1 MPRQSPG
8 PATRVSIAERSPV
21 TMPPQAIRLVV
32 CAASFVALAA
42 CSPFVKPTLPGQ
54 SDYAVA
60 ELHFPDGL
68 SLDPTPLKQTLAVRP
83 DVFLIAGQPYNPWRQ
98 AEDRRRIAAFWKN
111 YGYFDVVVDK
121 ADVTL
126 RDDKTAVVKWSLTE
140 GPRYALRKVEVR
152 EAPAGFE
159 KALNEAVPFA
169 AGAPI
174 DLQTMRVARHALADV
189 LREAGHLRSEVYSR
203 TFVDKDTKQV
213 DWYFYIDAGPR
224 SEVGAVTTR
233 GNKKVSDEA
242 LLERAGYRKGEPL
255 DLGTLRKRELD
266 LMDMGAFAHA
276 RIFAA
281 TGTEFETGAVPWE
294 SWIPPD
300 TGGVLKPE
308 QVAADGTLVPRT
320 LSREVDLR
328 VEVVEAPAVQGQARA
343 AIGIDLERVDPN
355 VSARLVARNAL
366 GELNHL
372 VVEGRVGYGLRWRGD
387 VDEPLGLHGSAK
399 LQWSRPGAIGR
410 LGDLRLTL
418 SFDEELYPGFHW
430 RTAAAGLGL
439 RTLIEPGLFFD
450 IEPRFRWDEGVG
462 VGTLTTP
469 LADLAQPE
477 ATMAGEARVS
487 LVWDARNDGVEA
499 LSGHLMALR
508 LAVAPIGDLTW
519 LRGEVDLRLFL
530 PFNAD
535 MGLALRA
542 GAGWVASLSSDGAP
556 LGARMFGGGA
566 WGMRGFGTRRLSL
579 YGQACGGAAGDGEC
593 RDLGLG
599 AASLFEGGLEF
610 RWLPYRKQF
619 GAVVFADVGAV
630 GDATNPFGDAV
641 ELAVG
646 LGLRIRLWHI
656 PIGLDVAWRVT
667 DDPAFAKIDALDQ
680 VLVFLRVGEAF

>member
-1 MPRQSPG
+1 MS
-8 PATRVSIAERSPV
+8 
-21 TMPPQAIRLVV
+21 RLA
-32 CAASFVALAA
+32 CCVALVSFAA

-60 ELHFPDGL
+60 ELIFPDGL
-68 SLDPTPLKQTLAVRP
+68 SLNPAPLRQTLAVRP

-126 RDDKTAVVKWSLTE
+126 REDKTAVVKWSLTE
-140 GPRYALRKVEVR
+140 GSRYTLRAVEVKDP
-152 EAPAGFE
+152 PAGFE
-159 KALNEAVPFA
+159 AALKDAVPFA
-169 AGAPI
+169 AGSPI

-189 LREAGHLRSEVYSR
+189 LRQAGHLRCEVYSR
-203 TFVDKDTKQV
+203 TFVDKATKEV
-213 DWYFYIDAGPR
+213 DWYFYVDPGPK
-224 SEVGAVTTR
+224 SEVGEVTTR
-233 GNKKVSDEA
+233 GNRKISTEA
-242 LLERAGYRKGEPL
+242 VLERAGYEKGEPL

-266 LMDMGAFAHA
+266 LMDTGAFAHA
-276 RIFAA
+276 RIYAA

-300 TGGVLKPE
+300 TGGVLKAD
-308 QVAADGTLVPRT
+308 QVDESGRLVPRT
-320 LSREVDLR
+320 LAREVDLR
-328 VEVVEAPAVQGQARA
+328 VEVVEAPATQGQVRA
-343 AIGIDLERVDPN
+343 AIGMDLERVDPN
-355 VSARLVARNAL
+355 LSARLVARNAL

-372 VVEGRVGYGLRWRGD
+372 VVEGRLGYGLRWRGD
-387 VDEPLGLHGSAK
+387 VDDPLGLHGSAK

-410 LGDLRLTL
+410 TGDLRLTL

-462 VGTLTTP
+462 LGTPTTP
-469 LADLAQPE
+469 LADTAAPE
-477 ATMAGEARVS
+477 TTMAGEARVS
-487 LVWDARNDGVEA
+487 LVWDERNDGVEA

-508 LAVAPIGDLTW
+508 LAVAPVGDLTW

-530 PFNAD
+530 PFNQD

-542 GAGWVASLSSDGAP
+542 GAGWAAALSDEGMP
-556 LGARMFGGGA
+556 IGARLFGGGA

-579 YGQACGGAAGDGEC
+579 YGEACGGAAGDGEC
-593 RDLGLG
+593 REVPMG

-619 GAVVFADVGAV
+619 GAVVFADLGAV
-630 GDATNPFGDAV
+630 GDGMNPFEDAL

-667 DDPAFAKIDALDQ
+667 DDPAFARIDALDQ